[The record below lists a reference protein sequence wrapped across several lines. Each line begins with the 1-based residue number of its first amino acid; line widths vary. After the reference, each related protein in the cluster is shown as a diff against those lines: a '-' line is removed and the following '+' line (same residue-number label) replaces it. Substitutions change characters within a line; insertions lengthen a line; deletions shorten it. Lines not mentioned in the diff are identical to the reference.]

1 VAEAGEAAKDEANG
15 TSEVWQV
22 LLLLL
27 LPPPAP
33 LLPPLLLLLLLL
45 FKMLCMIV
53 FVFKFSLLASLP
65 TPDMWALS

>member
-22 LLLLL
+22 LLL
-27 LPPPAP
+27 
-33 LLPPLLLLLLLL
+33 LLLLLLLL